1 MGKNFK
7 IVKKRITRES
17 QFSAPISM
25 DGNESG
31 LNWTHTNLLLFRVGF
46 SSGLDGFQNSDSV
59 RFRVDLGFG
68 CTCVPRAFFFSPLI
82 FKSFMQKRKK
92 KQKKNAWFLSIN
104 ILFYS

>member
-1 MGKNFK
+1 MGKIFK

-25 DGNESG
+25 DGNETG

-68 CTCVPRAFFFSPLI
+68 CTCLPRAFFFHLYLTLLC
-82 FKSFMQKRKK
+82 KKERKK
-92 KQKKNAWFLSIN
+92 KRMHGF
-104 ILFYS
+104 